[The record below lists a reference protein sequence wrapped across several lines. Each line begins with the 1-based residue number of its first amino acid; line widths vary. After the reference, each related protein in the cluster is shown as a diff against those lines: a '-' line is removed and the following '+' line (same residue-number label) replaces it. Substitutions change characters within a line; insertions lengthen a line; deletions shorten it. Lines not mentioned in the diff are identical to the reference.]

1 MFSLKK
7 HKSLLAC
14 KRHLT
19 EGSNE
24 GRAKTLNVSLASTL
38 CNKNIFYGDSGR

>member
-7 HKSLLAC
+7 HKSLLMC

-19 EGSNE
+19 EERNE
-24 GRAKTLNVSLASTL
+24 SRAKTLNVSLASTL
-38 CNKNIFYGDSGR
+38 CSKNIFYGASGH